1 MRRRTHTEGR
11 LRSDARSFR
20 LTPPN
25 SLTPRPTHTQ
35 ADSYPDA
42 FASRLPRTEPL
53 RLPPP
58 RAEAHSHRVTWTP
71 LGATSA
77 EGTRQPPSKY
87 LQHSG
92 RPLGL
97 HWDPDRLSCRSG
109 RGVGNPELLKAP
121 GGVFARPRRVS
132 TGKKNAKLK
141 SRTGAKARERAFFG
155 AATPVRARGQGFREW
170 GGNSNLK
177 RNLSPSESDGLRFPL
192 KIQFWVLWR

>member
-35 ADSYPDA
+35 AHSYPDA

-87 LQHSG
+87 PQHSG
-92 RPLGL
+92 RLLRL

-121 GGVFARPRRVS
+121 GGVFACPRHMS
-132 TGKKNAKLK
+132 TGKK
-141 SRTGAKARERAFFG
+141 ERNIKNPNRCESA
-155 AATPVRARGQGFREW
+155 RARFLWGSDASKRPTRRSQRTLHSPLTNNPGTVSGWAEGQ
-170 GGNSNLK
+170 
-177 RNLSPSESDGLRFPL
+177 
-192 KIQFWVLWR
+192 

>member
-1 MRRRTHTEGR
+1 MLRLACVQTHAHSE
-11 LRSDARSFR
+11 
-20 LTPPN
+20 
-25 SLTPRPTHTQ
+25 SLPQDHSRPRPHMPKPTHF
-35 ADSYPDA
+35 PIP
-42 FASRLPRTEPL
+42 FASKPNLSRPAQGLTRTEPL

-58 RAEAHSHRVTWTP
+58 RAGAHSHGVTWTP
-71 LGATSA
+71 PRATPA

-141 SRTGAKARERAFFG
+141 IRTGAKARERAFFG

-170 GGNSNLK
+170 GSNSNLK
-177 RNLSPSESDGLRFPL
+177 RKPEP
-192 KIQFWVLWR
+192 V